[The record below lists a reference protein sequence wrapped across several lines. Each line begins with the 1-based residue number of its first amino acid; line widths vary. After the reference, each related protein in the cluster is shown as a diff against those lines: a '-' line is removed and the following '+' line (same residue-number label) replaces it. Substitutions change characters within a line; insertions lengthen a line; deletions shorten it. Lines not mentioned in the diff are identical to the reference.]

1 MAIETLVD
9 DELPEEP
16 DPDDELPEELAWAV
30 PVVEEAWAEPDG
42 AVTEKLLPFRR
53 AATWLPKLR
62 LPE

>member
-42 AVTEKLLPFRR
+42 AVTEKLLPVTTVTVL
-53 AATWLPKLR
+53 AALVGP
-62 LPE
+62 